1 MRERGI
7 VGRAP
12 ASQVPLDFGS
22 GEAHPPLL
30 GRHMLGLEGLSREQI
45 LGVLDVARSMKEVS
59 ERPVKKVPTLRGKTI
74 VCLFQEP
81 STRTR
86 ASFEIAAK
94 RLSAD
99 TINVGGSSSSSTK
112 GETLLD
118 TALNLEA
125 MRPDAIVV
133 RHSESG
139 ACHFLARR
147 VECAV
152 VNAGDGAHEHPSQAL
167 LDLFTMQER
176 LGSLEGLK
184 VAIVGDLLHSR
195 VVRSNLIGLKAVGA
209 EAHVCGPGTLISS
222 HFEGYGARVHRRIE
236 PAIEGADVIMMLR
249 IQRERQGAS
258 TIPSLREYAR
268 FYGLS
273 RQRVALAKPDVLIMH
288 PGPMNRGV
296 EISPEVADGPYS
308 VILDQVTNGVAVRM
322 ALLYLLVARGSD
334 APRG

>member
-1 MRERGI
+1 MAERSATNRRKTAG
-7 VGRAP
+7 
-12 ASQVPLDFGS
+12 QVALDFAG
-22 GEAHPPLL
+22 GKRPPLL
-30 GRHMLGLEGLSREQI
+30 GKDLLGLEGLNADQI
-45 LGVLDVARSMKEVS
+45 LGILDIARSMKEVS
-59 ERPVKKVPTLRGKTI
+59 ERALKKVPTLRGKTV
-74 VCLFQEP
+74 VCLFMEP

-99 TINVGGSSSSSTK
+99 TINAGGSSSSSTK

-125 MRPDAIVV
+125 MRPDALVV
-133 RHSESG
+133 RHSEAG

-147 VECAV
+147 LACPVL
-152 VNAGDGAHEHPSQAL
+152 NAGDGAHEHPTQAL
-167 LDLFTMQER
+167 LDLFTIHER
-176 LGSLEGLK
+176 LGSLEGVK
-184 VAIVGDLLHSR
+184 VAIVGDLIHSR
-195 VVRSNLIGLKAVGA
+195 VLRSNLIGMRLLGA
-209 EAHVCGPGTLISS
+209 EVHVCGPGSLISPW
-222 HFEGYGARVHRRIE
+222 FEGFGARIHRRIE
-236 PAIEGADVIMMLR
+236 SAVEGADVIMMLR
-249 IQRERQGAS
+249 IQRERQGAT

-273 RQRVALAKPDVLIMH
+273 PARVALAKPNVLIMH

-322 ALLYLLVARGSD
+322 ALLYLLVARGGD